1 MSDSSA
7 VVTTDRP
14 ARYGRQLVNHLGR
27 RQGGE
32 WDVDSETGW
41 VVLGDGRLDVFARES
56 SLELALTA
64 PAADLERL
72 EGVVGRH
79 LVRFGARDDLV
90 CAWTRADGN
99 PGSRQVHE
107 GDEPD

>member
-1 MSDSSA
+1 MSDSNA
-7 VVTTDRP
+7 VVPTDRP
-14 ARYGRQLVNHLGR
+14 ARYGKQLVNHLGR

-32 WDVDSETGW
+32 WDGDSATGW
-41 VVLGDGRLDVFARES
+41 VVLGDGRLEVTAREAA
-56 SLELALTA
+56 LELALTA

-90 CAWTRADGN
+90 CAWTRSDGR

-107 GDEPD
+107 GDDSH